1 MCATSALKRR
11 HTNNIDDTHQH
22 SSNAE
27 GGRIEDRKVTS
38 KKGQVSGVMNLTR
51 NIGSTGEE

>member
-27 GGRIEDRKVTS
+27 GRRIEDRNMTS
-38 KKGQVSGVMNLTR
+38 KKGQSSGVMNLSR
-51 NIGSTGEE
+51 KIG

>member
-27 GGRIEDRKVTS
+27 GGRIEDRNMTS
-38 KKGQVSGVMNLTR
+38 KKGQSSGVMNLSR
-51 NIGSTGEE
+51 KIV